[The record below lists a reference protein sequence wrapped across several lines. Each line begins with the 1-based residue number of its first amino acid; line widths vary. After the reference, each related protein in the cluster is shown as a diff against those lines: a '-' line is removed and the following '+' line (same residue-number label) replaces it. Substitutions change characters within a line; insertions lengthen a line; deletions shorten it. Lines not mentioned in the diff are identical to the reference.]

1 MHENEAWFQREDGTC
16 PKWTKLFLEKLDEA
30 SIMSG
35 NRLNVAGDQKQH
47 ILDAGFVNVH
57 DEVFKVA
64 RVTPLREFI
73 RLVVLI
79 LTTFH
84 SCL

>member
-47 ILDAGFVNVH
+47 MLDAGFVNVH
-57 DEVFKVA
+57 DEVFKVGC
-64 RVTPLREFI
+64 VTQLRDSFGW
-73 RLVVLI
+73 LCS
-79 LTTFH
+79 F
-84 SCL
+84 